1 MNDLRQIRPFHRRA
15 EFDLPLTRLLAQQD
29 LQERCLSGAVVA
41 QQRNALTAA
50 HLQIDA
56 GKQRSAVEL
65 LGEVFDGQNLVA
77 EEIALVEARAH
88 GLVPGGLVRFF
99 DALHAVLDGH
109 GAAVECAVVDTPTL
123 HALERKAELA
133 KLGLLLLV
141 LLELK
146 LEARLLFLHI
156 ERIIA
161 AIELRLAVVDLHD
174 AADDAVEKIPVVRDG
189 QDGALE
195 LLDVVLEPL
204 HAVHIE
210 VVRRLVEQQDVRP
223 FQQQPRQID
232 ARLFSAG
239 EACKLLPALR
249 GGDGKAVADLVRLRV
264 GLVAAALKRFISSS

>member
-1 MNDLRQIRPFHRRA
+1 M
-15 EFDLPLTRLLAQQD
+15 
-29 LQERCLSGAVVA
+29 
-41 QQRNALTAA
+41 
-50 HLQIDA
+50 
-56 GKQRSAVEL
+56 
-65 LGEVFDGQNLVA
+65 
-77 EEIALVEARAH
+77 
-88 GLVPGGLVRFF
+88 
-99 DALHAVLDGH
+99 LDGH
-109 GAAVECAVVDTPTL
+109 GAAVERAVVDTPAL

-146 LEARLLFLHI
+146 LEARLLFLYI

-161 AIELRLAVVDLHD
+161 AVELRLAVVDLHD
-174 AADDAVEKIPVVRDG
+174 AADDTVEKIPVVRDG

-195 LLDVVLEPL
+195 FLNVVLEPL

-210 VVRRLVEQQDVRP
+210 MVRRLVEQQDVRP

-249 GGDGKAVADLVRLRV
+249 GGDGKAVADLIRLRV
-264 GLVAAALKRFISSS
+264 GLIAAARREAVHQLVVAAQQLLRGVVGHLRLDGLHLHPDAVELRERRAQHVVHRIARRIDRDL